1 MKPAR
6 EHEWLPVRVALLG
19 LLAGLVLLAG
29 CATAPLQP
37 TADQYNYNNTTGYPA
52 VGLRPWNL

>member
-1 MKPAR
+1 MKRAS
-6 EHEWLPVRVALLG
+6 ELQKFPVRLALLG
-19 LLAGLVLLAG
+19 VVASLLLLAG
-29 CATAPLQP
+29 CASAPPQQ